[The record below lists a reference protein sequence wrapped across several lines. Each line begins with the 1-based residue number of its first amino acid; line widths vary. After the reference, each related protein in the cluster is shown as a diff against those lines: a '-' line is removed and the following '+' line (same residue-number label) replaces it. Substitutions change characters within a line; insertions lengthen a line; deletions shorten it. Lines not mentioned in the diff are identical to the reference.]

1 MKNEGYEAMTT
12 NGSQGVMISEDWG
25 FVTGMCPAM
34 QTLES
39 VVAEIAPTNIPVL
52 FVGESGTGKAMF
64 AQRLHRLSARC
75 EEPVVTVSCARW
87 IPHNF
92 LPNCAWVPSAPGI
105 QVWSRGQ
112 RDIR

>member
-1 MKNEGYEAMTT
+1 MTT
-12 NGSQGVMISEDWG
+12 NETAGVMVSEDWG

-52 FVGESGTGKAMF
+52 FLGESGTGKAMF

-75 EEPVVTVSCARW
+75 DEPAGYGLMRSNGYSTTFCRTANGRR
-87 IPHNF
+87 PH
-92 LPNCAWVPSAPGI
+92 
-105 QVWSRGQ
+105 
-112 RDIR
+112 